1 MNKFDQI
8 IDFTL
13 NYNRYKTK
21 VYNFTLRMVN
31 NNDIA
36 DDIVQE
42 VFIRLFENYPKIQN
56 KSSIIFW
63 IFKTTRNLVYSYYR
77 DKQKLESI
85 ISIDNEEGEF
95 MEIDSNEDLLSN
107 YELKELK
114 QMIQIALD
122 SIPVDQKE
130 IYILKEYGE
139 LSYKEIAELLNI
151 DEELVKGRLFK
162 ARQKLIRILSKKLK
176 N

>member
-1 MNKFDQI
+1 MFDQI

-13 NYNRYKTK
+13 HYNRYKSK
-21 VYNFTLRMVN
+21 VYNFTLKMVN
-31 NNDIA
+31 NTDIA
-36 DDIVQE
+36 DDIVQD
-42 VFIRLFENYPKIQN
+42 VFIRLFENYSKIQN
-56 KSSIIFW
+56 KNSILFW
-63 IFKTTRNLVYSYYR
+63 IFKTTRNLIYSYYR

-85 ISIDNEEGEF
+85 ISIDNEDGEYI
-95 MEIDSNEDLLSN
+95 EIDSNEDLLSN

-122 SIPVDQKE
+122 TIPVDQKE

-176 N
+176 S

>member
-1 MNKFDQI
+1 
-8 IDFTL
+8 
-13 NYNRYKTK
+13 
-21 VYNFTLRMVN
+21 MVN
-31 NNDIA
+31 NTDIA

-42 VFIRLFENYPKIQN
+42 VFIRLFENYSKIQN
-56 KSSIIFW
+56 KNSVIFW

-85 ISIDNEEGEF
+85 ISIDNEDGEYI
-95 MEIDSNEDLLSN
+95 EIDSNEDLLSN

-176 N
+176 S